1 NVTTAFN
8 EIQSRTWPPPIR
20 SPQASGGR
28 TLSPKVLVNVI
39 EALIGATFSDTDGSR
54 SGKERHPSPRF
65 SGAADRTSHFDTSA
79 DPASNIDAE
88 RLIGRTFDQKTL
100 LLKALTLNP
109 AGSQIHVESYQRL
122 EFPGNTVFDL
132 LVVTRPLRDQQ
143 STNTLTQ
150 GKLIRLRAALV
161 NAHLLGYFNLHFRL
175 SLQSSTAY
183 TNPETGDFQITTL
196 QSHVSIWHFLSH
208 DFTDLTTAQQE
219 CVQQH
224 QNLSASLL
232 DALEY
237 SDSYPWETLLALAL
251 AKFHSDMI
259 ESVIGAISV
268 DSGGQL
274 QPCEDF
280 LTRIGLM
287 EYLERL
293 IGETSMLYIRGIG
306 TAAGGI
312 ERGEL

>member
-1 NVTTAFN
+1 MSRQPSTRFN
-8 EIQSRTWPPPIR
+8 LERGHLRFAALKRPVVEHCPQKSLSMKGIRHLVSAVPPTDPPILTR
-20 SPQASGGR
+20 PQIPVS
-28 TLSPKVLVNVI
+28 
-39 EALIGATFSDTDGSR
+39 AT
-54 SGKERHPSPRF
+54 
-65 SGAADRTSHFDTSA
+65 
-79 DPASNIDAE
+79 ASNIDAE

-132 LVVTRPLRDQQ
+132 LVVTRLLRDQQ
-143 STNTLTQ
+143 TTNTLTQ

-224 QNLSASLL
+224 QNLSASLQ

-293 IGETSMLYIRGIG
+293 VGETSMLYIRGIG